1 MYVLTG
7 ATGNTGSEAA
17 QVLLKNG
24 QKVRVLGRSADR
36 LKQLAAQGAEPFVAD
51 VGDTAALAQAF
62 TGARAVYAMIPPNL
76 AAPDARAYQ
85 DRVSEALATA
95 LAQSGV
101 RHVVSLSSFGADQ
114 AEGNGPVAGL
124 YLLEHKLNRLP
135 GLNVLHLRAGYFMEN
150 TLPQIGV
157 IKSMGMLAGPLRG
170 DLKVPMI
177 ATRDIGQF
185 AAAALLKLDFT
196 GHSTRELLGQRDL
209 TMDEVAKVIGPAIG
223 KPSLSYSKLPDM
235 MLKPALTSMGMSS
248 DVASRILEMA
258 GALNSGHMRALEPRS
273 AANTTPTSFETWVKE
288 VFVPAFEKK

>member
-36 LKQLAAQGAEPFVAD
+36 LKQLAAQGAEPFVCD